1 MAEGRGIYRVQQQHR
16 PGQTVGLGALLPIL
30 AETHDIPD
38 ERIRTYSAAL
48 VHPAGLNLRNQ
59 LMHGF
64 GGLTGPDTAA
74 IILHLLLHL
83 GTLTGLS
90 GPSRPADS
98 PADEESSHDQ

>member
-1 MAEGRGIYRVQQQHR
+1 MADGRGIYRVQQQHR

-48 VHPAGLNLRNQ
+48 VHPAGLNLRNR